1 MIGSIDFLFSLA
13 LVVLG
18 NLLFS
23 VNDLLGPG
31 TLFAFAAGRYYEP
44 RIEEQALLFIDMRSS
59 TAIAERLGATRW
71 LTAG

>member
-1 MIGSIDFLFSLA
+1 
-13 LVVLG
+13 LVVVG

-44 RIEEQALLFIDMRSS
+44 RIEERGAPVHRHALLDCDR
-59 TAIAERLGATRW
+59 
-71 LTAG
+71 

>member
-1 MIGSIDFLFSLA
+1 
-13 LVVLG
+13 LVVVG

-44 RIEEQALLFIDMRSS
+44 RIEERALRPCHANVS
-59 TAIAERLGATRW
+59 AHPVVG
-71 LTAG
+71 